1 MKVNIPSNYTS
12 VIFCFTF
19 TWFCRDPFYKLASVP
34 NITTPFLSS
43 NHVRIIYLTYIV
55 TIHSSTLWHI
65 ISKFLKTAGK
75 FCFMY
80 SEIAL
85 LSCCLYYYLS
95 LIKAYHYCKYSKVL
109 LHLEV
114 LLTESAT
121 GSFLRILWQ
130 LKSTSPMSF
139 YGTTESGASSYFLI
153 LFSS

>member
-1 MKVNIPSNYTS
+1 MLSSSFSPWSWLL
-12 VIFCFTF
+12 FM
-19 TWFCRDPFYKLASVP
+19 RPAASVTS
-34 NITTPFLSS
+34 ILFLPPASVTVVLYYFSS
-43 NHVRIIYLTYIV
+43 NHVRIINPTYAV
-55 TIHSSTLWHI
+55 TNNSSLLWHI

-75 FCFMY
+75 FCFMH

-121 GSFLRILWQ
+121 GNFLRILWQ
-130 LKSTSPMSF
+130 LKSTSPISF